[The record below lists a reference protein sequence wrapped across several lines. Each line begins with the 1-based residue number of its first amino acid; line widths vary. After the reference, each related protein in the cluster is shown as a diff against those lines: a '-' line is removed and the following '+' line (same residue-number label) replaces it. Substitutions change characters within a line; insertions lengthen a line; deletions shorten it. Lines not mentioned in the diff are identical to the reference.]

1 MAPFESDTA
10 DSNLIPMVAYFAQTV
25 SVGLLLFVVVRF
37 VDHASAALPPSQET
51 RQRQSKRTRDIR
63 IFTVLAALSFLLAAY
78 FGISRRVSSYLDWA
92 SHHNEDAPNTLWSGW
107 YGGTR
112 DREGGGL
119 TSYADVKLGRWWQ
132 DTKYS
137 TGDDHLVLGNSK
149 GLWWAQQLVP
159 SMIAWSI
166 FVGVEGRRRG
176 MPKHVLCTF
185 VALAQTISLSAAQSL
200 FWITLLLTPVHL
212 APSKLPT
219 RAPQWTPNPMA
230 YLLPT
235 VMSLACNA
243 LMPLAVD
250 YLIFTQPLRIAYFG
264 MLILMTLIPRIA
276 PAVLGSTHSSVHSA
290 HRSSATIFKT
300 LGIISFLLHA
310 RQTATALLDNSPPPT
325 YREYSYIWN
334 SHPETQHSTL
344 YLARVAF
351 SRVLGAL
358 SDNPAISA
366 VAWDV
371 LLSALSL
378 CLWAVVRGLDV
389 GDMLSAT
396 VPFKTAQKEEKH
408 VSFEGE
414 KPKPNGPVETVAS
427 PTSKRGR
434 GRPRKDAATLA
445 APTASTSSA
454 RELRRSI
461 RHPRPTPSSSVTS
474 ALHGIEDSEDDDS
487 GPYVPPADVAAEV
500 EGLEHED
507 VGADTVVEEA
517 EAAALGWGL
526 FALGGLGVLSAGV
539 CGGEV
544 CGR

>member
-1 MAPFESDTA
+1 MDPKTD
-10 DSNLIPMVAYFAQTV
+10 
-25 SVGLLLFVVVRF
+25 GLFVAHCHVLSLQRP
-37 VDHASAALPPSQET
+37 HATCCRLPHLHPAT
-51 RQRQSKRTRDIR
+51 THR
-63 IFTVLAALSFLLAAY
+63 ILRHA
-78 FGISRRVSSYLDWA
+78 DP
-92 SHHNEDAPNTLWSGW
+92 HDANT
-107 YGGTR
+107 
-112 DREGGGL
+112 
-119 TSYADVKLGRWWQ
+119 
-132 DTKYS
+132 
-137 TGDDHLVLGNSK
+137 TGAFLGNPPGPNSHPH
-149 GLWWAQQLVP
+149 AV
-159 SMIAWSI
+159 
-166 FVGVEGRRRG
+166 F
-176 MPKHVLCTF
+176 
-185 VALAQTISLSAAQSL
+185 
-200 FWITLLLTPVHL
+200 LTAH
-212 APSKLPT
+212 
-219 RAPQWTPNPMA
+219 Q
-230 YLLPT
+230 
-235 VMSLACNA
+235 
-243 LMPLAVD
+243 
-250 YLIFTQPLRIAYFG
+250 
-264 MLILMTLIPRIA
+264 IA
-276 PAVLGSTHSSVHSA
+276 PAVLGSIHSSVHSA
-290 HRSSATIFKT
+290 HRSSATIFKS
-300 LGIISFLLHA
+300 LSIISFLLHA

-325 YREYSYIWN
+325 YRKYSYIWN

-396 VPFKTAQKEEKH
+396 VPFKTAQEEEKH

-461 RHPRPTPSSSVTS
+461 RHPRPTPSSSATS

-500 EGLEHED
+500 EGLEPED
-507 VGADTVVEEA
+507 EGAETVVEEA

-539 CGGEV
+539 CGGGV
-544 CGR
+544 SGR

>member
-1 MAPFESDTA
+1 MAPFEPDTA
-10 DSNLIPMVAYFAQTV
+10 RSNLIPIVAYFAQTV
-25 SVGLLLFVVVRF
+25 SVGLLLFVIVRF
-37 VDHASAALPPSQET
+37 IDQASAALPPSQDT
-51 RQRQSKRTRDIR
+51 RHRQSKRTRDIR
-63 IFTVLAALSFLLAAY
+63 IFTVLTALSFLLAAY
-78 FGISRRVSSYLDWA
+78 FVISRRVFSYLDWA

-107 YGGTR
+107 YGGAR
-112 DREGGGL
+112 DTEGGGL
-119 TSYADVKLGRWWQ
+119 TSYTDLKLGRWWQ

-137 TGDDHLVLGNSK
+137 TNDDQLVLGNSK

-176 MPKHVLCTF
+176 MPKHVLCAF

-200 FWITLLLTPVHL
+200 FWITLLLTPIHL
-212 APSKLPT
+212 KSSK
-219 RAPQWTPNPMA
+219 RDPQWTPKPMA
-230 YLLPT
+230 YLLPI
-235 VMSLACNA
+235 VMSFACNA
-243 LMPLAVD
+243 LMPFAVD
-250 YLIFTQPLRIAYFG
+250 YLIFTQPLRVAYFG

-276 PAVLGSTHSSVHSA
+276 PNVLGSTHSTVHSA
-290 HRSSATIFKT
+290 HRSSAIIFKSLSVT
-300 LGIISFLLHA
+300 SFLLHA

-325 YREYSYIWN
+325 YRKYSYIWN

-351 SRVLGAL
+351 TRVLGAL

-378 CLWAVVRGLDV
+378 CLWAVVRGIDV
-389 GDMLSAT
+389 GDMLSAI
-396 VPFKTAQKEEKH
+396 VPFKSAHKDEKH

-414 KPKPNGPVETVAS
+414 KPKPNGPVDTVAS
-427 PTSKRGR
+427 PTSSKRGR
-434 GRPRKDAATLA
+434 GRPKKDTATPA
-445 APTASTSSA
+445 TSTAASTTSA

-461 RHPRPTPSSSVTS
+461 RHHRTAPSSSAVS
-474 ALHGIEDSEDDDS
+474 ALHGVEDSEEDDS

-507 VGADTVVEEA
+507 EGAETVVEEA

>member
-1 MAPFESDTA
+1 MAPFEPDTA
-10 DSNLIPMVAYFAQTV
+10 RSNLIPIVAYFAQTV
-25 SVGLLLFVVVRF
+25 SVGLLLFVIVRF
-37 VDHASAALPPSQET
+37 IDQASAALPPSQDT
-51 RQRQSKRTRDIR
+51 RHRQSKRTRDIR
-63 IFTVLAALSFLLAAY
+63 IFTVLTALSFLLAAY
-78 FGISRRVSSYLDWA
+78 FGISRRVFSYLDWA

-107 YGGTR
+107 YSGAR

-119 TSYADVKLGRWWQ
+119 TSYTDLKLGRWWQ

-137 TGDDHLVLGNSK
+137 INDDQLVLGNSK

-176 MPKHVLCTF
+176 MPKHVLCAF

-200 FWITLLLTPVHL
+200 FWITLLLTPIHL
-212 APSKLPT
+212 KSSK
-219 RAPQWTPNPMA
+219 RDPQWTPKPMA
-230 YLLPT
+230 YLLPI

-243 LMPLAVD
+243 LMPFAVD

-276 PAVLGSTHSSVHSA
+276 PNVLGSTHSTLPSPRPPNSN
-290 HRSSATIFKT
+290 SSPGQLT
-300 LGIISFLLHA
+300 
-310 RQTATALLDNSPPPT
+310 PPT
-325 YREYSYIWN
+325 YRKYSYIWN

-344 YLARVAF
+344 YLARVAIT
-351 SRVLGAL
+351 RVLGAL

-378 CLWAVVRGLDV
+378 CLWAVVRGIDV
-389 GDMLSAT
+389 GDMLAAT
-396 VPFKTAQKEEKH
+396 IPFKAAHKDEKH

-414 KPKPNGPVETVAS
+414 KPRPNGPVDTVTS
-427 PTSKRGR
+427 PSSSKRGR
-434 GRPRKDAATLA
+434 GRPKKDTSTPA
-445 APTASTSSA
+445 APIASSTSST

-461 RHPRPTPSSSVTS
+461 RHPRPTPSSSAVS
-474 ALHGIEDSEDDDS
+474 ALHGVEDSEEDDS

-507 VGADTVVEEA
+507 EGAETVVEEA

-526 FALGGLGVLSAGV
+526 FALGGWG
-539 CGGEV
+539 C
-544 CGR
+544 